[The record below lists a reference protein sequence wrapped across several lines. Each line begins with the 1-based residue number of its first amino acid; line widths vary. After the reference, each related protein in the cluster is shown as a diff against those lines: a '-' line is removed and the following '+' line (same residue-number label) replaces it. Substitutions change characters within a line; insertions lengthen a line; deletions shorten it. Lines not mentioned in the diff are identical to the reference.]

1 MSKMNKRTFKHTGL
15 AVALA
20 MVMGV
25 TSLPALASGI
35 PTLDAATGIIL
46 QSNAVQQAKQAADA
60 LKQAKDGIDQARQQY
75 ENYKGIITGNDK
87 LGEFL
92 NNPALNNVLPM
103 GDWADMYSD
112 VKDLASLRDRY
123 GLKSDNA
130 SVQQRFDRILGG
142 MDALER
148 MYDSSTERV
157 KNAEQLRSQLN
168 QVQTPQQKADL
179 QLRYQIELIEQQNQ
193 QMRLTNMQ
201 ALERQKEKIENAQ
214 RAQNYSDYMTGKSKV
229 RPSYE

>member
-1 MSKMNKRTFKHTGL
+1 MSKLSKRTFKNNGL
-15 AVALA
+15 AAALA
-20 MVMGV
+20 MAFCL
-25 TSLPALASGI
+25 TTQPAWAYGI
-35 PTLDAATGIIL
+35 PVADPVTVGTLQVNAMAQAT
-46 QSNAVQQAKQAADA
+46 QAADA
-60 LKQAKDGIDQARQQY
+60 LKQAKQGIDQARQQY

-193 QMRLTNMQ
+193 QMRLANMQ